1 MRRGRRS
8 AEVPRWIKLTPPTS
22 QSDNH
27 LDRKSSSRSDDTS
40 CSAPPVFPIM
50 PCVLW
55 LNSFSLINCKCISEG
70 KYDELFYC
78 EITDD
83 FKQIFLL
90 FSTSCFSLH
99 LDSFCQASDAHVRLF
114 VCFLL
119 LWFVDLHACSGLSDA
134 SLTAPVCLPY

>member
-1 MRRGRRS
+1 MTGSDPARGRRS
-8 AEVPRWIKLTPPTS
+8 AEVPRWTKLTPPPTS

-55 LNSFSLINCKCISEG
+55 WNSFSLINCKCISEG
-70 KYDELFYC
+70 KYDEVFYC
-78 EITDD
+78 EISDD

-99 LDSFCQASDAHVRLF
+99 LDSFCQASDAHVCLF
-114 VCFLL
+114 GWLFSSSVVC
-119 LWFVDLHACSGLSDA
+119 GLA
-134 SLTAPVCLPY
+134 RVQWTL